1 MAQPVDQNSLK
12 EVLLTV
18 DEVKALAPPSIVV
31 ADTSMIEAD
40 ALT

>member
-18 DEVKALAPPSIVV
+18 EEV
-31 ADTSMIEAD
+31 EAMAGSGDSLTPFISGD
-40 ALT
+40 A